1 MDSTQFKSGFV
12 SFIGKPNAGKS
23 TLMNILVGEKISI
36 VTPKAQTTRH
46 RILGITNTLNYQIV
60 YSDTPGIIP
69 PAYSLQKSM
78 MKFVDTAIFDSDILL
93 FIMDINEIDDNQNK
107 DILDRLKKNK
117 KTVFIILNKID
128 ICSDNGVEEKV
139 NFLIAEANSFPI
151 IPLSALK
158 NKNIDVLLD
167 LIIEH
172 LPVHH
177 PYFLEDELT
186 DKTERFLCADII
198 REKIFLLYEKEVPYC
213 CEVFINSYQDQESL
227 VKIEAYIYVERESQK
242 GILIGN
248 KGTKLRSLG
257 IQARKDIEFFLK
269 KHVFLSTI
277 IKVEKNWRRNEKLLR
292 KFGYSGHL
300 S

>member
-1 MDSTQFKSGFV
+1 MDSQQFKSGFV

-46 RILGITNTLNYQIV
+46 RILGISNTADYQIV
-60 YSDTPGIIP
+60 YSDTPGIIQP
-69 PAYSLQKSM
+69 VYSLQKSM
-78 MKFVDTAIFDSDILL
+78 MKFVDTAISDSDILVFL
-93 FIMDINEIDDNQNK
+93 MDINEIDDAQNK
-107 DILDRLKKNK
+107 EILERLKKH
-117 KTVFIILNKID
+117 KTPVFIVLNKID
-128 ICSDNGVEEKV
+128 ICSDNGLQEKV
-139 NFLIAEANSFPI
+139 KLLIEDVGSFPI
-151 IPLSALK
+151 VPVSALK
-158 NKNIDVLLD
+158 NKNVNVLLEMI
-167 LIIEH
+167 LQH
-172 LPVHH
+172 LPEHP

-198 REKIFLLYEKEVPYC
+198 REKIFLIYEKEVPYC
-213 CEVFINSYQDQESL
+213 CEVFINSYQDHESI

-248 KGTKLRSLG
+248 RGVRLRNLG

-277 IKVEKNWRRNEKLLR
+277 VKVEKNWRKSEKLLR
-292 KFGYSGHL
+292 RFGYGGRE
-300 S
+300 